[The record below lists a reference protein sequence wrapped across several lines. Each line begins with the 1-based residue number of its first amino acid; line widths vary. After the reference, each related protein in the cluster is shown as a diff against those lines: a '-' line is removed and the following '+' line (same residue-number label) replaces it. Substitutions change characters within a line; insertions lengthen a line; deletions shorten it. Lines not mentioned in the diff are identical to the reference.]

1 LAARAAA
8 NAGRLATRPTWRAEQ
23 FSGFTMGIKF
33 LCPNG
38 HKLHV
43 KSYLSGKKAICPKCG
58 VRVVV
63 PSEDGATA
71 VTDTSD
77 ASTDDSSLL
86 EATETQTLTAV
97 NVAAAAAKK
106 PAAAATPTPNSQAA
120 ADPIAESPAAVW
132 YVRPATGGQYGPASG
147 EIMRGWLQDGRVG
160 ASSLVWR
167 AGWSE
172 WRSAAEIFPQLGS
185 KLAAPAPATAGLALP
200 TAATSTLDIP
210 KGRMAEL
217 LPAAAPEATGTGSV
231 SPLTRAA
238 IKRRKRSDRTFFA
251 TAGLLVV
258 SVVLLIVLMFVF
270 RARLATP
277 EAQPPAGPAKNA
289 AAPPAA

>member
-1 LAARAAA
+1 
-8 NAGRLATRPTWRAEQ
+8 
-23 FSGFTMGIKF
+23 MGIKF

-58 VRVVV
+58 VRVIV

-71 VTDTSD
+71 VSDTSA
-77 ASTDDSSLL
+77 ASTDDCSLL

-97 NVAAAAAKK
+97 NVAAASAKK
-106 PAAAATPTPNSQAA
+106 PAAAAASTTSSQPAG
-120 ADPIAESPAAVW
+120 DPIAESPSAVW

-185 KLAAPAPATAGLALP
+185 KLAAPAPTTAGLALP
-200 TAATSTLDIP
+200 TAETSTLEIP
-210 KGRMAEL
+210 KGRIVEL
-217 LPAAAPEATGTGSV
+217 LPVAAPESTGTGSV

-238 IKRRKRSDRTFFA
+238 IKRRKRSDRNFFI
-251 TAGLLVV
+251 TAALLVM
-258 SVVLLIVLMFVF
+258 SVILLIVLMFVF

-277 EAQPPAGPAKNA
+277 EAQPPAAPAKNA
-289 AAPPAA
+289 VTPPAA